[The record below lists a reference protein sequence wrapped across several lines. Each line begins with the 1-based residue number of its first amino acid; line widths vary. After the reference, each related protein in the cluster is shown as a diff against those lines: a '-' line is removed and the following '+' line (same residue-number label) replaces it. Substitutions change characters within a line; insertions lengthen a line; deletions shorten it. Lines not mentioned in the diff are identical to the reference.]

1 MKKEKDKNN
10 KFIEFGGE
18 RSIQEINLF
27 IDAKAKCRHCCF
39 WGNNCISSRSFV
51 TEGGDVRRRRIFVK
65 IEEAGDDLKNFL
77 NPHTVDCNEHCIC
90 QTRHKTLY
98 VKSRA

>member
-51 TEGGDVRRRRIFVK
+51 TEGGGGDVRRRRIFV
-65 IEEAGDDLKNFL
+65 
-77 NPHTVDCNEHCIC
+77 
-90 QTRHKTLY
+90 
-98 VKSRA
+98 